1 MSPISDLASASCV
14 MPPCISTVENF
25 DRIRRLKKCDSEL
38 HTALGTAELKAAL
51 ITMEIP
57 DDKYYDDEEF
67 ENTDTVSI
75 SNNLSQP
82 AINDDSSRSAEDKST
97 FQQRQDI
104 DTHHKPD
111 TLSKIPVGD
120 DSTASGRIP
129 FKSVVQTKDATFY
142 ETDSKATNRQLSP
155 RLSDTEQIDEKSS
168 RKTDSENLRQDT
180 GRPRQNS
187 YIDDDDDEESGRVD
201 NLENEEETEYDAEL
215 LVASYRG
222 DVVKVIKLIKLGA
235 RYDARD
241 RHRWT
246 ALMWAA
252 AGGYDDIIKALLGSL
267 KRPLLRRFLN
277 AKDNI
282 TGWTALHVSPMHDEY
297 RIKSTSTS
305 FDVFEKEIRFISH
318 FDLPS

>member
-1 MSPISDLASASCV
+1 M
-14 MPPCISTVENF
+14 MPPCILPVWSIDCF
-25 DRIRRLKKCDSEL
+25 LRLKICDSEL
-38 HTALGTAELKAAL
+38 HTALGNAELKAAL

-82 AINDDSSRSAEDKST
+82 AINDDSSRSAEDKSA
-97 FQQRQDI
+97 FQQRQDTS
-104 DTHHKPD
+104 THHKPD
-111 TLSKIPVGD
+111 TLSKLPVGD

-142 ETDSKATNRQLSP
+142 ETDSKATKRQSSP
-155 RLSDTEQIDEKSS
+155 RHSDIEQIDEKSS

-187 YIDDDDDEESGRVD
+187 YIDDDDEDEESSRVE
-201 NLENEEETEYDAEL
+201 NLESEEETEYDAEL
-215 LVASYRG
+215 LIASYRG
-222 DVVKVIKLIKLGA
+222 DVVKVMKLIRLGA

-252 AGGYDDIIKALLGSL
+252 AGGYDDIIKAVLGSL

-277 AKDNI
+277 AKDSI

-297 RIKSTSTS
+297 RIKSTSTL
-305 FDVFEKEIRFISH
+305 FDVFEKEIRFIVQLVRLS
-318 FDLPS
+318 L